1 MINQLF
7 FKLKNLILFV
17 LISLIFFGCSYY
29 TEGDEGKSSDKI
41 NKLTLLIYMAADN
54 DLESY
59 AIENLNEMENSKF
72 RDMSVLALIDRSD
85 EYDETNENWTD
96 TRLYEIS
103 YDSKNRN
110 EIVSKRLSCPLL
122 GLSSDKETELDM
134 GNYMNL
140 KKLIQFAKEEYPA
153 EKYGLIIWGHGTGW
167 RGSRA
172 FAIDDKTDSYM
183 SVCDLGKAL
192 QKSALSVIG
201 FDTCFGCV
209 FENLYEIKDCAEY
222 TVACSGVT
230 PSCGWDY
237 KSLIERIYNSSY
249 SSSDIAKIMS
259 DTSSVKTTVIRN
271 SQLEN
276 LMQSLDNFSR
286 NLSQTIGAS
295 KDKSSVLNELLDSK
309 SYSYT
314 QYPCDLYL
322 DISSLGKLYENDS
335 DSNLAQASY
344 QLISSVNNACVSSES
359 SQIGIFLIQK
369 IDTRTLQTSHPVE
382 YIKNQNSIEQCL
394 FVKKN
399 QWWSP
404 SLNAQNGTL
413 LDKLF
418 Y

>member
-1 MINQLF
+1 MKNIFLHKVNF
-7 FKLKNLILFV
+7 FCI
-17 LISLIFFGCSYY
+17 LISFVFFGCSYY
-29 TEGDEGKSSDKI
+29 TEGNETESSNKM
-41 NKLTLLIYMAADN
+41 NKLTLIIYMAADN

-59 AIENLNEMENSKF
+59 AIENFNEMENSKF
-72 RDMSVLALIDRSD
+72 RNMNVLALVDRSD
-85 EYDETNENWTD
+85 EYDETNGNWTD

-110 EIVSKRLSCPLL
+110 EIVSKRLNCPLL
-122 GLSSDKETELDM
+122 GLKQDNETELDM

-153 EKYGLIIWGHGTGW
+153 EKFGLIIWGHGTGW

-192 QKSALSVIG
+192 NNSGLSVIG

-209 FENLYEIKDCAEY
+209 FENLYEIKNCAEY
-222 TVACSGVT
+222 TVACPGVT

-237 KSLIERIYNSSY
+237 KSLIDRINNSNY
-249 SSSDIAKIMS
+249 SSREIAEIMS
-259 DTSSVKTTVIRN
+259 ESSSVKTTVIIN

-276 LMQSLDNFSR
+276 LMTSFDNFSQK
-286 NLSQTIGAS
+286 LSETIGNT
-295 KDKSSVLNELLDSK
+295 KDKITVLNDLLDSK

-314 QYPCDLYL
+314 QYPCDMYL
-322 DISSLGKLYENDS
+322 DISAMAKLYENDS
-335 DSNLAQASY
+335 DFNLAQASN
-344 QLISSVNNACVSSES
+344 QLVSSINNACLLADN
-359 SQIGIFLIQK
+359 SQIGVFLIQK
-369 IDTRTLQTSHPVE
+369 IDSRTLQTSHPAE
-382 YIKNQNSIEQCL
+382 YIKNRNNMEQCL
-394 FVKKN
+394 FIKNN

-404 SLNAQNGTL
+404 SLNAQNGSL